1 MENITSDI
9 YYYNEELKQ
18 KRPKFEIH
26 PNLPKGINIEEPAST
41 ASEEQFLWR
50 LYWGD
55 VANGDRKFFSQPP
68 TMTWTDA
75 NGEKQVFSSAVPTP
89 IPEDV
94 IFPVEINMIVNF
106 EIHMRYQPVGPGLEY
121 RDIEFGGDT
130 RMRMMCE
137 PNDRVHHPM
146 ISHAEKPG
154 QKDMVKTD
162 HLENITTEGFTVRMP
177 TGDSDKL
184 EAV

>member
-1 MENITSDI
+1 MNKELLKDGLHREMKSNITYSVLHKDAFKLCSWVVMENITSDI

-18 KRPKFEIH
+18 KRPRFEIH

-55 VANGDRKFFSQPP
+55 VSNGDRKYFSQPP

-75 NGEKQVFSSAVPTP
+75 NGEKQIFSSITGQNPTP

-130 RMRMMCE
+130 RMRM
-137 PNDRVHHPM
+137 
-146 ISHAEKPG
+146 
-154 QKDMVKTD
+154 
-162 HLENITTEGFTVRMP
+162 
-177 TGDSDKL
+177 
-184 EAV
+184 